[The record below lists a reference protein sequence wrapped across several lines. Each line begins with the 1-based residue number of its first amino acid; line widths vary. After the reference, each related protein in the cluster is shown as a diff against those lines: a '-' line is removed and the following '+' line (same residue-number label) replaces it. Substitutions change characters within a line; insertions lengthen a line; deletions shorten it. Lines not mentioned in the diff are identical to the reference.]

1 MSTMNFQP
9 YINIGCLGSVSDG
22 KSTLVEKLTGV
33 KTQRHSEEKLRN
45 ITKNQGYANMKIWLD
60 STDSPD
66 SPDSPDRLDKSDSMN
81 YYTTDTIPITFK
93 NEEDTECTL
102 VNHVSF
108 VDCPGHQEL
117 IKVMLSSIA
126 LMDGAIVVVSVD
138 QPLAN
143 KPQLIQHLAAAKLGR
158 LQKIIV
164 CMNKIDLVK
173 KDILIQRKQELDAML
188 ESYDIRPYAVIPTC
202 FNKKIGL
209 KYVVKA
215 IMELFNPAD
224 FVDRTTTAP
233 LFRISRS
240 FDINK
245 PGTNWTD
252 VIGGVVGGS
261 LMSGQLNTDDEIEIR
276 PGMVSCRDGKF
287 TCVPIRTSVV
297 SIKTDTTELTEIVP
311 GGLIGIRTD
320 SDPHYCRAN
329 KLAGQVA
336 GLVGTLPNVYS
347 EISLPI
353 QMVTTFGNNWKPT
366 VKDAVS
372 IQIGTQMTDAS
383 VISVGSKI
391 KFSFKSPVCVSDN
404 QHIIICKIIDKILRI
419 VAEGT
424 VLYSDNT
431 YPLI

>member
-1 MSTMNFQP
+1 MSTMNYQP
-9 YINIGCLGSVSDG
+9 IINIGCLGSVSDG

-33 KTQRHSEEKLRN
+33 KTQRHSEEQLRN
-45 ITKNQGYANMKIWLD
+45 ITKTQGYANMKIWSD
-60 STDSPD
+60 VSE
-66 SPDSPDRLDKSDSMN
+66 DSMN
-81 YYTTDTIPITFK
+81 YYTTDTTPITLK
-93 NEEDTECTL
+93 NEEDIECSL

-126 LMDGAIVVVSVD
+126 LMDGAIIVVSVD

-158 LQKIIV
+158 INKIIV
-164 CMNKIDLVK
+164 CMNKIDLVN
-173 KDILIQRKQELDAML
+173 KDILMQRKQELDDML

-202 FNKKIGL
+202 FNKKLGL

-215 IMELFNPAD
+215 IMELFNPAT
-224 FVDRTTTAP
+224 FVDRATTTP

-240 FDINK
+240 FDVNK
-245 PGTNWTD
+245 PGTNWSD

-261 LMSGQLNTDDEIEIR
+261 LMSGRLNTDDEIEIR

-287 TCVPIRTSVV
+287 TCVPIRTSVL
-297 SIKTDTTELTEIVP
+297 SIKTDTTELTEIIP

-347 EISLPI
+347 EIILPI
-353 QMVTTFGNNWKPT
+353 QMVTTFGNSWKPT
-366 VKDAVS
+366 VKDQVS
-372 IQIGTQMTDAS
+372 IQIGTQMTDAT
-383 VISVGSKI
+383 VISIGPKI
-391 KFSFKSPVCVSDN
+391 KFSFKNPVCVSDN
-404 QHIIICKIIDKILRI
+404 QHIIICKSIDKILRI
-419 VAEGT
+419 VAEGS
-424 VLYSDNT
+424 VLYTDNT
-431 YPLI
+431 CPLV

>member
-9 YINIGCLGSVSDG
+9 FINIGCLGSVSDG

-45 ITKNQGYANMKIWLD
+45 ITKNQGYANMKIWKD
-60 STDSPD
+60 TVHDDTD
-66 SPDSPDRLDKSDSMN
+66 
-81 YYTTDTIPITFK
+81 YYTTDTIPSTYK
-93 NEEDTECTL
+93 NECDIECSL

-126 LMDGAIVVVSVD
+126 LMDGAIVVVAVD
-138 QPLAN
+138 QPLTN

-158 LQKIIV
+158 IQKIIV
-164 CMNKIDLVK
+164 CMNKIDLVS
-173 KDILIQRKQELDAML
+173 KDILIQRKQELDEML

-202 FNKKIGL
+202 FNKKLGL
-209 KYVVKA
+209 KYVIKA
-215 IMELFNPAD
+215 IMELFNPID
-224 FVDRTTTAP
+224 FTDRTIDVP

-240 FDINK
+240 FDVNK
-245 PGTNWTD
+245 PGTDWSD

-261 LMSGQLNTDDEIEIR
+261 LMSGKINANDEIEIR

-287 TCVPIRTSVV
+287 TCIPIRTSVL

-347 EISLPI
+347 EINLPI
-353 QMVTTFGNNWKPT
+353 QMVTTFGNCWNPI
-366 VKDAVS
+366 VKDNVS
-372 IQIGTQMTDAS
+372 IQIGTQMTDAII
-383 VISVGSKI
+383 ISVGTKI
-391 KFSFKSPVCVSDN
+391 KFSFKSPVCISDK
-404 QHIIICKIIDKILRI
+404 QHIIICKTIDKILRI
-419 VAEGT
+419 VAEGI
-424 VLYSDNT
+424 VIYLDNPN
-431 YPLI
+431 PLV